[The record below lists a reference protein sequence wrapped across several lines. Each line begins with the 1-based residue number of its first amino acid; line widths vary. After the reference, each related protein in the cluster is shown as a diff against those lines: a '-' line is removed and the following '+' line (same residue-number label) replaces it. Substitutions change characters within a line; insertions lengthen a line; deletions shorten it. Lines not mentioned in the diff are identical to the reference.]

1 MLQKGA
7 RFALALVLSLA
18 LCPAAAFAVDGSQSW
33 DSGYAAT
40 QAGSGPVIISAEADS
55 SDTITVVG
63 SGFGATQGT
72 SSAYVISGAIVG
84 GEVIASAVT
93 SWSDTEVVLEVADDL
108 SGTIDVSI
116 TTDAGT
122 SHMGVFI
129 DEGPDVYEDRD
140 MLKPYDEFATDYRGA
155 LSSSSIMKGWGRY
168 LYYLRETPV
177 TTGSSDFSFYT
188 FERYGIDTGEWETLD
203 NLPERLTYVS
213 GCVWEGNFLVAGVSD
228 AGEETIYM
236 YNFELAEWSDPLD
249 SEGVPLGAGIVNANG
264 YLKLVGGAESDWTF
278 VDDVYDYDT
287 GLGIGDRIASLEVP
301 AFCPQLAVNDG
312 QIFVYSYG
320 NTISQYNG
328 TGAARHL
335 QVIFDGEAV
344 ELNGAFPDF
353 ADVEVPTGMTER
365 SEAFG
370 SIAAAI
376 EGLMLVGPSSADGAT
391 DTYILD
397 WDWES
402 ASFLPY
408 YKRASDARLYGAA
421 ACIHDN
427 KLYAAAASEV
437 EPEHCVFRAT
447 ELIAPAVEKGN
458 YQEWTKG
465 SNDMLTITYTPDF
478 SRFYLNAPVLVDGV
492 DRTLNDDYIV
502 SSGST
507 VIDFTPEFLNG
518 LAVGEHEVTVYFD
531 GYEDGPGAEV
541 AAYFTIVD
549 SSHPSPQPTPTP
561 TPSDE
566 GGNSSGGISAK
577 GYTRP
582 AALAMTGD
590 FMLAVPFV
598 ILGAGAIAL
607 GVYLVRRKIRNDN

>member
-18 LCPAAAFAVDGSQSW
+18 LCPAAAFAVDGSE
-33 DSGYAAT
+33 SGGYITT
-40 QAGSGPVIISAEADS
+40 QAGSD
-55 SDTITVVG
+55 
-63 SGFGATQGT
+63 
-72 SSAYVISGAIVG
+72 
-84 GEVIASAVT
+84 
-93 SWSDTEVVLEVADDL
+93 
-108 SGTIDVSI
+108 
-116 TTDAGT
+116 
-122 SHMGVFI
+122 
-129 DEGPDVYEDRD
+129 PDIYEDDD
-140 MLKPYDEFATDYRGA
+140 MSKPYDEFATDYSGA

-177 TTGSSDFSFYT
+177 TTGGSNFAFHT
-188 FERYGIDTGEWETLD
+188 FERYGIDTGEWETLES
-203 NLPERLTYVS
+203 LPEWLTYVS
-213 GCVWEGNFLVAGVSD
+213 GCVWEGNFLVTGVVYDSD
-228 AGEETIYM
+228 SASATGEEQIYM
-236 YNFELAEWSDPLD
+236 YNFELAEWVELD
-249 SEGVPLGAGIVNANG
+249 AEGVPLGAGIVNADG

-287 GLGIGDRIASLEVP
+287 GLGIGDRSASLEVP

-320 NTISQYNG
+320 DTISQYNG
-328 TGAARHL
+328 TGADRHL
-335 QVIFDGEAV
+335 QVVVDDEAV

-353 ADVEVPTGMTER
+353 ADVEVPTGMAER

-408 YKRASDARLYGAA
+408 YKRASDSSLYGAA

-437 EPEHCVFRAT
+437 ESEHCVFRAT
-447 ELIAPAVEKGN
+447 ELIAPAVENGN

-465 SNDMLTITYTPDF
+465 SSEMLTITYTPDY
-478 SRFYLNAPVLVDGV
+478 SRFYDTVLVDGV
-492 DRTLNDDYIV
+492 ELYSNDEYLV

-507 VIDFTPEFLNG
+507 VIDFVPKFLNT

-541 AAYFTIVD
+541 LAYFTIKD
-549 SSHPSPQPTPTP
+549 SSDPTPTP
-561 TPSDE
+561 TPTPTPDTPASSDS
-566 GGNSSGGISAK
+566 GNSGGGVAAK

-598 ILGAGAIAL
+598 ILGAGAVAL
-607 GVYLVRRKIRNDN
+607 GIYLVRRRIRNDN